1 MASNFYRA
9 KDKPKYILGHGLELG
24 FISAG
29 IIAALILVT
38 FYSTINKKRERKLAE
53 GNSTFT
59 NEELSAMG
67 DRAYTFRYMY

>member
-9 KDKPKYILGHGLELG
+9 KDKPKYVLGHGLELG

-38 FYSTINKKRERKLAE
+38 SYTRINRSRERKLAA
-53 GNSTFT
+53 GRSVFT
-59 NEELSAMG
+59 SEELSAMG
-67 DRAYTFRYMY
+67 DRADTFRYMY